1 LCPQAKCLKVKLF
14 SEANTGYFYT
24 WKKNPKAYPWRIAL
38 RKYDPIVRKHVLFK
52 VRHTPKLPARR
63 AACHAQ
69 HCESGV
75 AARVRCNNKHLCHQ
89 RAGCGPATSR
99 IAFHDKHC
107 CAQMQANLHTQYERA
122 SVVRASQPNSLSGRR
137 FAQRSIQ
144 AAYPACESG
153 EPRQHCCVHSTALR
167 CRRTSCAVS
176 PARLSPPW
184 KQAAALKKL
193 HGSLQ
198 TCRRSMHSTQLELV
212 F

>member
-1 LCPQAKCLKVKLF
+1 M
-14 SEANTGYFYT
+14 
-24 WKKNPKAYPWRIAL
+24 
-38 RKYDPIVRKHVLFK
+38 
-52 VRHTPKLPARR
+52 
-63 AACHAQ
+63 
-69 HCESGV
+69 
-75 AARVRCNNKHLCHQ
+75 RCNNKHLCHQ

-153 EPRQHCCVHSTALR
+153 EPRQHCRVHSTALR

-184 KQAAALKKL
+184 KQAAVLKSTMEACRHVDDRCIAHSWSWFSEAVTTEARGALFW
-193 HGSLQ
+193 
-198 TCRRSMHSTQLELV
+198 TCRVSHIRAPHSSGQRAPSADARSARNRHGPPHRLI
-212 F
+212 

>member
-1 LCPQAKCLKVKLF
+1 MENSLA
-14 SEANTGYFYT
+14 
-24 WKKNPKAYPWRIAL
+24 
-38 RKYDPIVRKHVLFK
+38 K
-52 VRHTPKLPARR
+52 VRSDCAQARPLQGETHAQTSS
-63 AACHAQ
+63 AACCLSRSTLLDSTDGAYRSAKGVSWRCSA
-69 HCESGV
+69 CESGV